1 MNRRKDFSNRFNSRP
16 RWFDLRAREGAIER
30 SRFLRLPSR
39 VFRRFRGSLYSS
51 LHNNRGVHASVIYV
65 ISEVFFGSIR
75 LERRARTRVPAT
87 PGLKPCNRFNVKQYT
102 GQLYAIRLCARDKP
116 PTLFLFA
123 NRLSRGA
130 RARTRADFRE
140 NGHAIGSFRATS
152 SIPSVVSRSSSYG
165 DSALMLDSYSE
176 DRENFIFT
184 RSRNW
189 GMKNVKKNL

>member
-30 SRFLRLPSR
+30 SRFLRFPPR

-75 LERRARTRVPAT
+75 LERRARTRVQAT

-130 RARTRADFRE
+130 RARTRVSAPASGFSRERPRDRLVQSYQLDTKRRFSLEFLRGFGSDARFVFRGSGE
-140 NGHAIGSFRATS
+140 FYFHA
-152 SIPSVVSRSSSYG
+152 
-165 DSALMLDSYSE
+165 
-176 DRENFIFT
+176 
-184 RSRNW
+184 
-189 GMKNVKKNL
+189 